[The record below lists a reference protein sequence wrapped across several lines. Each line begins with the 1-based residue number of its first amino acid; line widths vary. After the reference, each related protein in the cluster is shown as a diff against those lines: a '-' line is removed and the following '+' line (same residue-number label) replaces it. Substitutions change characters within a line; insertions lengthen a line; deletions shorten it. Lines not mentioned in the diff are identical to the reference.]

1 VISWDSGPRRALSA
15 PSATRIG
22 CFELAAFHRDI
33 QSLQA
38 RVATYDKASAL
49 LWQKGEKLETAV
61 ADTFSIAGFAVTQTI
76 QGATY
81 DLLVSDQTRPERLL
95 IEVTGTDGGL
105 SKGSRKISQVVDALQ
120 TEHKPGDRIVLALN
134 AQINKPPPERSD
146 VVTKDAL
153 SILGGLDVVIVL
165 TPTLFDIWLLAL
177 T

>member
-1 VISWDSGPRRALSA
+1 
-15 PSATRIG
+15 
-22 CFELAAFHRDI
+22 
-33 QSLQA
+33 
-38 RVATYDKASAL
+38 
-49 LWQKGEKLETAV
+49 
-61 ADTFSIAGFAVTQTI
+61 
-76 QGATY
+76 
-81 DLLVSDQTRPERLL
+81 
-95 IEVTGTDGGL
+95 VTGTDGGL

-146 VVTKDAL
+146 IVTKDAL